1 MTGIV
6 IITVLLGIGGFAGSI
21 LFLGLIV
28 LLSKSVFLLDQFD
41 EDKYSAALR
50 LSCLNNELAKFSGKD
65 SCIITDGGKNLS
77 GGQAIRIQLARA
89 IYQDSDII
97 LLDDVLNSIDME
109 NRSFLIQI

>member
-41 EDKYSAALR
+41 EKIFEKNGRRIKIISEILEKYKEVR
-50 LSCLNNELAKFSGKD
+50 LNNLEMYCYEKIKKVRDEQLEEGK
-65 SCIITDGGKNLS
+65 KKMNLS
-77 GGQAIRIQLARA
+77 
-89 IYQDSDII
+89 
-97 LLDDVLNSIDME
+97 LLFRVAE
-109 NRSFLIQI
+109 